1 MKIKFTIILT
11 LTFVFYYQL
20 FSQTNNN
27 IIAKVGEKNITA
39 KEFKYRY
46 ELTPQI
52 NRKLKDEKKTK
63 EEFLYTLIAEDLFA
77 QQAEQLGFDTLKD
90 FRATYIPLEKMYVR
104 DALYKREITDKIKLN
119 KKQLLEGLKLADR
132 KLFVDYVYSQ
142 NEEKIK
148 KAYKLLTSNANFDS
162 LVTLLDKD
170 VEYMN
175 KPYEVTFGKMTV
187 EAEKA
192 VFKLKPNEIT
202 KPILAPEGWYI
213 FRLLKEEPIV
223 YKSFT
228 QKESAVKKIVKNRIE
243 DSIYNDYMV
252 KFFKTKHITTNGALF
267 WYLAENLQKIISG
280 IKDKNKIKD
289 GDKIVVSPKDFIQL
303 QKSLNADS
311 LKKIFIQIPNNPITL
326 EDFLNDFM
334 FEGFFTFTTEP
345 KIISAQLNSRVKR
358 QIELELL
365 AAEGYKKGLESLPE
379 VKEETEIWKDNYLA
393 TLYRRNFI
401 EKEKLTDD
409 DIKKYLTKN
418 STERLK
424 ETEINIIEIT
434 TGSIEETEKILKQE
448 QSGID
453 FKEIAKGYKKNNEKI
468 ETGFFSVSENK
479 EIGRIAETMN
489 IGDVY
494 GPLKTEKGYTV
505 FKLIDKKESNLPV
518 KISQL
523 DEETKRK
530 IRYKKVLESLENE
543 TAELAE
549 KYKVTIDKNLLES
562 IKLLNAQMVVLR
574 YMGFGGRIPAFPN
587 VTPFYQWKKK
597 WEQKKK
603 DLL

>member
-192 VFKLKPNEIT
+192 VFKLIPNEIT

-228 QKESAVKKIVKNRIE
+228 QKESAVKKIVKR
-243 DSIYNDYMV
+243 
-252 KFFKTKHITTNGALF
+252 FKSSLGS
-267 WYLAENLQKIISG
+267 LAKKSKI
-280 IKDKNKIKD
+280 
-289 GDKIVVSPKDFIQL
+289 
-303 QKSLNADS
+303 
-311 LKKIFIQIPNNPITL
+311 
-326 EDFLNDFM
+326 
-334 FEGFFTFTTEP
+334 
-345 KIISAQLNSRVKR
+345 
-358 QIELELL
+358 
-365 AAEGYKKGLESLPE
+365 
-379 VKEETEIWKDNYLA
+379 
-393 TLYRRNFI
+393 
-401 EKEKLTDD
+401 
-409 DIKKYLTKN
+409 
-418 STERLK
+418 
-424 ETEINIIEIT
+424 
-434 TGSIEETEKILKQE
+434 
-448 QSGID
+448 
-453 FKEIAKGYKKNNEKI
+453 
-468 ETGFFSVSENK
+468 
-479 EIGRIAETMN
+479 
-489 IGDVY
+489 
-494 GPLKTEKGYTV
+494 
-505 FKLIDKKESNLPV
+505 
-518 KISQL
+518 
-523 DEETKRK
+523 
-530 IRYKKVLESLENE
+530 
-543 TAELAE
+543 
-549 KYKVTIDKNLLES
+549 
-562 IKLLNAQMVVLR
+562 
-574 YMGFGGRIPAFPN
+574 
-587 VTPFYQWKKK
+587 
-597 WEQKKK
+597 
-603 DLL
+603 